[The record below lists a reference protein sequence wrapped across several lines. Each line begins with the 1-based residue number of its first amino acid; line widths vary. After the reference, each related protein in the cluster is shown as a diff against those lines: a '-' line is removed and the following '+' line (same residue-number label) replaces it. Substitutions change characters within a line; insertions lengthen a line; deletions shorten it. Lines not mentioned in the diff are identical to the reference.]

1 MWLFISFDCW
11 WCCHKATNILTT
23 CDSLWHYANW
33 NKLAPSSAIPTVM
46 SRRLSRQE
54 FGANHAQPRPRVH
67 REPRWLLQRSSVRC
81 RWRSHPTCSR
91 AAYHRHP
98 TLRAHHTDTSLAADI
113 IAHHLQ
119 NCADD
124 VRLYCGIWSRAGS
137 KLFLAYLVFRFVQR
151 NNQNGLPPGSVP
163 DPTRADTPT
172 RHSPEPPV
180 GFEGWLHSKGKRKG
194 RKHARYKFLAMAL
207 ILDVAS
213 AQQQWL
219 CSVANSHDQTGMHL
233 AF

>member
-1 MWLFISFDCW
+1 MRTFPLLWGPVLPSWSTDKPLHTLVHGFMAIRVDYCNALLYGVADGVILHAAARLITGIRRSE
-11 WCCHKATNILTT
+11 NIT
-23 CDSLWHYANW
+23 
-33 NKLAPSSAIPTVM
+33 
-46 SRRLSRQE
+46 
-54 FGANHAQPRPRVH
+54 
-67 REPRWLLQRSSVRC
+67 
-81 RWRSHPTCSR
+81 
-91 AAYHRHP
+91 P
-98 TLRAHHTDTSLAADI
+98 TLFTGCRYHSASPS
-113 IAHHLQ
+113 